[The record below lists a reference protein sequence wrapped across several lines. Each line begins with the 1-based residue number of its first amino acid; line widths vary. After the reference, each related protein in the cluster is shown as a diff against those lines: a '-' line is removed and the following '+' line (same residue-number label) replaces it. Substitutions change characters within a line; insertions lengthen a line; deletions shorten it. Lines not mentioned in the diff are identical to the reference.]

1 VERSGSIL
9 TRFFALTTFGLRM
22 TNMIEI
28 INIAKHFGKIEAL
41 KPISFKID
49 YGESIGI
56 VGKSGCGKTTLAKI
70 ICRLI
75 KPTSG
80 KVLFRGEEISRLK
93 KKKLKAFRQKVQIV
107 FQDPLASLNPK
118 MRIRDILLE
127 PLIIHKNVLAKYRDQ
142 RVRAL
147 LKKVG
152 LNYDLIDKYPHQLS
166 GGERQRVNIA
176 RALAVEPKL
185 LICDEPV
192 SSLDLPIQ
200 ARILKLLAQLRR
212 EENLALLFISH
223 DPAVIKAISE
233 RIIQL

>member
-1 VERSGSIL
+1 
-9 TRFFALTTFGLRM
+9 M

-118 MRIRDILLE
+118 MRIRNILLE